1 MNRPLRLLLAAAVLL
16 PLAGCA
22 SATAAPAAVTPCT
35 ALPPS
40 GLPDSAGSLTEA
52 NSGTFCLPL
61 GGRVDV
67 FLTAHPTGDRWQRP
81 DDSAPSVLRGTTSGI
96 MTPPVGVTV
105 ALYTAAAPGTAVLSS
120 DAPSGRHWQ
129 VTLVVRRR

>member
-22 SATAAPAAVTPCT
+22 SATAAPAAVTLHG
-35 ALPPS
+35 AAAS